1 MLNARKALGNAGE
14 AIACRFLQS
23 HGFRVVA
30 QNWRHKQLELDIIA
44 KHGDTLVFVEVKT
57 RTKGGMSSPIEAVTP
72 RKQATCI
79 RAARAYLAAFNLWHC
94 PCRFDIVCVELLPS
108 QPAAPFNGAHTIC
121 RDGAT
126 FSVEHYPH
134 AFELSSAL
142 DSGNAA
148 WQPW

>member
-23 HGFRVVA
+23 QGLRIVT
-30 QNWRHKQLELDIIA
+30 QNWCHKHLELDIIA
-44 KHGDTLVFVEVKT
+44 QHGDTLVFTEVKT
-57 RTKGGMSSPIEAVTP
+57 RTKGGMSSPIESVTP

-79 RAARAYLAAFNLWHC
+79 RAARAYLAAYNLWHC
-94 PCRFDIVCVELLPS
+94 PCRFDIVCVELLPA
-108 QPAAPFNGAHTIC
+108 QPAAPVSGTHILC
-121 RDGAT
+121 QDGAT

-134 AFELSSAL
+134 AFELPSAL
-142 DSGNAA
+142 DSGNAT